1 MKHLIIFSFLVST
14 FLNTNAQTFKKGETW
29 TGYYEC
35 VGNNLDFK
43 LTIDEVQNDIIKS
56 RFIFL
61 NGLGE
66 FEMIGKY
73 SNNEFTFLGTKWI
86 NNPNDGYVTLGLH
99 GFYMNSPDRLIGN
112 TISKLTFTEGNE
124 CTGFYLSRIKQ
135 LTTALS
141 IAERVSNSLKK
152 NQMKKIY
159 LGILALSII
168 SILSAFSISNNEYK
182 KADDRCGCVNVDKKS
197 ISQNN
202 KLVEYWYEKVCG
214 RKCGTCAY
222 GYHDKW
228 NAKNELQTKYDKMYS
243 GTDFKVT
250 LYWVS
255 DSNCE

>member
-1 MKHLIIFSFLVST
+1 
-14 FLNTNAQTFKKGETW
+14 
-29 TGYYEC
+29 
-35 VGNNLDFK
+35 
-43 LTIDEVQNDIIKS
+43 
-56 RFIFL
+56 
-61 NGLGE
+61 
-66 FEMIGKY
+66 
-73 SNNEFTFLGTKWI
+73 
-86 NNPNDGYVTLGLH
+86 
-99 GFYMNSPDRLIGN
+99 
-112 TISKLTFTEGNE
+112 
-124 CTGFYLSRIKQ
+124 
-135 LTTALS
+135 
-141 IAERVSNSLKK
+141 
-152 NQMKKIY
+152 MKKIY